1 MKIDDIA
8 RLAGVSKSAV
18 SLAFNNKPGV
28 SEETKEH
35 ILKIAHE
42 HGYRPRTMKSNKEFT
57 KSHHVIRFVA
67 CKNTGIVTEQ
77 YESLPFFNELIHHIT
92 NQVRNHGNTLIF
104 SSFDSHSLVEE
115 LYALEKEQPSSGVLL
130 LGTNLTSEIIH
141 SIQSIHA
148 NIVILDTCFEHIDAS
163 FVSINNYLGGYKA
176 GQYLVQSGHR
186 QIGYVQSST
195 RILNFKK
202 RKEGFMAAL
211 EEHDLSI
218 DDRLTFNMHPMLVMS
233 QDSFKTAI
241 QELTELPSALF
252 CENDYMAISAI
263 KTFQEMNIRVPEQ
276 ISVMGF
282 DNIHEAK
289 VISPELTTIH
299 VKKDVLAQTAV
310 NLLMEK
316 LNQNQ
321 EHHTQVLVNTVVIER
336 KSCLALIKEGSL

>member
-8 RLAGVSKSAV
+8 KLAGVSKSAV

-35 ILKIAHE
+35 ILRIAHE

-92 NQVRNHGNTLIF
+92 NQVREHGNTLIF
-104 SSFDSHSLVEE
+104 SSFDSHSLEAE
-115 LYALEKEQPSSGVLL
+115 LSALEKDQPSSGILL
-130 LGTNLTSEIIH
+130 LGTNLTAEIIH
-141 SIQSIHA
+141 SLQSIHS
-148 NIVILDTCFEHIDAS
+148 NIVVLDTCFEHVDAS
-163 FVSINNYLGGYKA
+163 FVSINNYLGGYQA
-176 GQYLVQSGHR
+176 GQYLIQSGHR
-186 QIGYVQSST
+186 NIGYVQSST
-195 RILNFKK
+195 RILNFTK

-211 EEHDLSI
+211 EEHNLTI
-218 DDRLTFNMHPMLVMS
+218 GHGLTFDMHPMLVMS
-233 QDSFKTAI
+233 QESFKTAI
-241 QELTELPSALF
+241 HDLNELPSALF

-299 VKKDVLAQTAV
+299 VKKDILARTAV
-310 NLLMEK
+310 NLLMER
-316 LNQNQ
+316 LNHNQ
-321 EHHTQVLVNTVVIER
+321 EHHTQVLVNTEVIER
-336 KSCLALIKEGSL
+336 RSCIDAEL

>member
-28 SEETKEH
+28 SEETKEQ
-35 ILKIAHE
+35 ILKIAQE
-42 HGYRPRTMKSNKEFT
+42 HGYKPRTMKTSKEVI
-57 KSHHVIRFVA
+57 KNHHVIRFVA
-67 CKNTGIVTEQ
+67 CKNTDIVTEH
-77 YESLPFFNELIHHIT
+77 YDSLPFFNELIHHIT
-92 NQVRNHGNTLIF
+92 NQVREHGNTLIF
-104 SSFDSHSLVEE
+104 SSFDSHSLEEE
-115 LYALEKEQPSSGVLL
+115 LSILEKDQPSSGILL

-141 SIQSIHA
+141 SIQSIHS
-148 NIVILDTCFEHIDAS
+148 NIVILDTYFEHVDAS
-163 FVSINNYLGGYKA
+163 FVSINNYLGGYQA
-176 GQYLVQSGHR
+176 GQYLIQSGHR
-186 QIGYVQSST
+186 KIGYVQSST

-211 EEHDLSI
+211 EEHNLSI
-218 DDRLTFNMHPMLVMS
+218 ENGLIFDMHPMLVMS
-233 QDSFKTAI
+233 QDAFKTAI
-241 QELTELPSALF
+241 HELNELPSALF

-299 VKKDVLAQTAV
+299 VKKDILARTAV
-310 NLLMEK
+310 NLLMERHNN
-316 LNQNQ
+316 NQR
-321 EHHTQVLVNTVVIER
+321 HHTQVLVNTEVIER
-336 KSCLALIKEGSL
+336 RSCLALK